1 MMEEQF
7 ARSEN
12 SSDAGLDQLRI
23 LENKIMMMEEHFARS
38 ENSSDEDLERLRIL
52 ENKIMMME
60 AQLASSR
67 SAPDVEGDMSA
78 TEDPAQPSSE

>member
-1 MMEEQF
+1 
-7 ARSEN
+7 
-12 SSDAGLDQLRI
+12 
-23 LENKIMMMEEHFARS
+23 MMMEEHFARS